1 MSNVWDMSRL
11 RPYLIAIVIGILVGA
26 TVALRHKGYHVLSPE
41 KAAGAFI
48 GVGPQAGSGPI
59 QARDVAP
66 LHRETGGFQ

>member
-1 MSNVWDMSRL
+1 VSDVWDMSRL

-26 TVALRHKGYHVLSPE
+26 LIALRHKGYHVIPAE

-48 GVGPQAGSGPI
+48 WSGPHTGSGPI
-59 QARDVAP
+59 QPRDVAP